1 MNLVLRTGLSDS
13 DYALIAEAAKQQSE
27 IESLVLFGSR
37 AKGNFRKGSDVDIA
51 VKGLSVTYDSV
62 IRLSDVLN
70 EVLPLP
76 YFFDVLNYNTLSD
89 PELKAH
95 IDRVGLEIYLIN
107 K

>member
-62 IRLSDVLN
+62 IRLSDQLN

-95 IDRVGLEIYLIN
+95 IDRVGMEIYIIN

>member
-1 MNLVLRTGLSDS
+1 M
-13 DYALIAEAAKQQSE
+13 
-27 IESLVLFGSR
+27 
-37 AKGNFRKGSDVDIA
+37 
-51 VKGLSVTYDSV
+51 TYDSV

>member
-62 IRLSDVLN
+62 IRLSDQLN

-95 IDRVGLEIYLIN
+95 IDRVGLEIYIIN
-107 K
+107 I